1 MTDELESRFAR
12 GLDRKVSS
20 FEFMATS
27 FQLSIVAPD
36 RSVLD
41 EPAESVIA
49 PGSEGYFGVLAGHVP
64 FIAALKPGIVE
75 FLTSQGRQ
83 HVAVSGGFAEV
94 TADKV
99 TILAD
104 AAERATEIDVARAE
118 AALDNARKALR
129 GEESSITS
137 EEAVASLEK
146 AMNRLK
152 AASLSK

>member
-1 MTDELESRFAR
+1 
-12 GLDRKVSS
+12 
-20 FEFMATS
+20 MATS

-49 PGSEGYFGVLAGHVP
+49 PGSEGYFGVWAGHVP

-75 FLTSQGRQ
+75 FSTAQGRQ

-118 AALDNARKALR
+118 AALENARRALR
-129 GEESSITS
+129 GEEANMTS
-137 EEAVASLEK
+137 EEAVHALER
-146 AMNRLK
+146 AMNRVK
-152 AASLSK
+152 AASAAR